1 MQREHPLDPGHLGT
15 LFMLDQTKD
24 GKFYFDEIT
33 DFAATYSERLAA
45 DTGSVNFVKEF
56 QGYCTLY
63 MWSVVSKP
71 DGEKKFVE
79 WFTRLF
85 SQGNTSTLGPNKE
98 SCMSQDAVKVL
109 HRLLQIDK
117 TYGLDFMTFFDLMQR
132 VGEEMKLITLDDEEY
147 DYVVPVAAIKIF
159 ATEFING
166 FVNYML
172 QLEFQREME
181 LI

>member
-33 DFAATYSERLAA
+33 DFAAIYSDRLAA

-63 MWSVVSKP
+63 MWSEVSKP
-71 DGEKKFVE
+71 DGEKKFVD
-79 WFTRLF
+79 WFAQLF
-85 SQGNTSTLGPNKE
+85 SQGTVTQLGPNKE
-98 SCMSQDAVKVL
+98 PCMSQDAVKIL
-109 HRLLQIDK
+109 HRLLQIDR
-117 TYGLDFMTFFDLMQR
+117 TYGFDFLKFFDLLQR
-132 VGEEMKLITLDDEEY
+132 VAEELKLITIDDEQY
-147 DYVVPVAAIKIF
+147 DYVVPVSVIRIF
-159 ATEFING
+159 ATQFIDG

-172 QLEFQREME
+172 QLEFKREME
-181 LI
+181 LL

>member
-24 GKFYFDEIT
+24 GRFYFDEIM
-33 DFAATYSERLAA
+33 DLAATYSERLAA
-45 DTGSVNFVKEF
+45 DTGSVNFVKDF

-71 DGEKKFVE
+71 DGQKNFVN
-79 WFTRLF
+79 WFASLF
-85 SQGNTSTLGPNKE
+85 SQGMVTYLGPNQE
-98 SCMSQDAVKVL
+98 PCIPQDAVKIL

-117 TYGLDFMTFFDLMQR
+117 TYGLDFLPFFDLMQR
-132 VGEEMKLITLDDEEY
+132 VAEEMRLITVDDEQY
-147 DYVVPVAAIKIF
+147 DYVVPVAVTRIF
-159 ATEFING
+159 ATEFISG

-172 QLEFQREME
+172 QLEFKTDME
-181 LI
+181 LL